1 MMVHIL
7 NFIVQFIRKLNTWL
21 IVTILGLC
29 VALWFQFQSI
39 SNLKAKNTT
48 QAQIISQQSES
59 IKSLKQQE
67 EINRQLTLEISRLES
82 EARIKSD
89 EAINSISHDEK
100 SSDAFNAH
108 VPNSIVDFLRK

>member
-1 MMVHIL
+1 MVHIL
-7 NFIVQFIRKLNTWL
+7 SFIAQFIRKPNTWL

-48 QAQIISQQSES
+48 QAQIISLQGES
-59 IKSLKQQE
+59 IKKLKQQE

-82 EARIKSD
+82 ESRSKSY
-89 EAINSISHDEK
+89 EVIESISEQEK
-100 SSDAFNAH
+100 TSSSYNSNAPRS
-108 VPNSIVDFLRK
+108 VIDFLRQ

>member
-1 MMVHIL
+1 MVHIL
-7 NFIVQFIRKLNTWL
+7 SFIAQFIRKPNTWL

-39 SNLKAKNTT
+39 SNLKARNTI

-59 IKSLKQQE
+59 IKKLKHQE

-82 EARIKSD
+82 ESRSKSYEVIKSIS
-89 EAINSISHDEK
+89 EQEKTSSSYNS
-100 SSDAFNAH
+100 NA
-108 VPNSIVDFLRK
+108 PRSIVDFLRK

>member
-1 MMVHIL
+1 MFSRLTQI
-7 NFIVQFIRKLNTWL
+7 L
-21 IVTILGLC
+21 IVVILGLC

-39 SNLKAKNTT
+39 SNLKARNTI

-59 IKSLKQQE
+59 IKKLKQQE

-89 EAINSISHDEK
+89 EAIESISEQERSAK
-100 SSDAFNAH
+100 AYNANAPRS
-108 VPNSIVDFLRK
+108 VIEFLRQ